1 MNRSD
6 VTALTAVGSYD
17 MSEQHPVGR
26 STLTRDLVLYTLARF
41 GLLAVIALLLTLAGV
56 PAVVAL
62 LLALVVSLPLSVI
75 VLPGLRARVNAGLAE
90 TTQRRRA
97 ERDQLRAQLRG
108 DQLGDDQMGGD
119 QRDDQG

>member
-1 MNRSD
+1 
-6 VTALTAVGSYD
+6 

-56 PAVVAL
+56 PTVVAL

>member
-1 MNRSD
+1 
-6 VTALTAVGSYD
+6 